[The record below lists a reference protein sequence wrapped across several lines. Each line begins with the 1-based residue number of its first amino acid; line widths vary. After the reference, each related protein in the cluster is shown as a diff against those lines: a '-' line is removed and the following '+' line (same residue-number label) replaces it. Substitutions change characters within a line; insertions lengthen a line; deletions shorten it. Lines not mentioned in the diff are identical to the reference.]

1 MENPLSKWQLFLQT
15 GHRWPARERQFS
27 GIILCRGYIA
37 IYRNAP
43 VVGRSC
49 WWLSTHLQ
57 SYQTF
62 LITPASTVLA
72 EASEGWKSLLL
83 WLCQASAACRL
94 FHPPIVNCRLPE
106 TAESR
111 PSPDSLGRNVP
122 GLIQSFQR
130 KPEWITRTTS
140 CEYCPGS
147 MKAN

>member
-83 WLCQASAACRL
+83 WLCQASVACRL
-94 FHPPIVNCRLPE
+94 FHPPIVNYRLPE
-106 TAESR
+106 TAAKSSFTRFIGTECSR
-111 PSPDSLGRNVP
+111 AHPVVP
-122 GLIQSFQR
+122 KKTWVDYSDD
-130 KPEWITRTTS
+130 
-140 CEYCPGS
+140 
-147 MKAN
+147 